1 MRRMLICV
9 GMLVALSC
17 GSEDP
22 AGPVTPKPP
31 PPPTNLDDAVR
42 LWQSHGIHDYTVDE
56 VHHCFC
62 PPPRDW
68 TAEVR
73 DGVVQGQGWTVEELF
88 DRIRAAQADA
98 FFLDAKYDAVYGYP
112 TRVSIDWRDY
122 IADDESD
129 SYMSNLQPLIR

>member
-1 MRRMLICV
+1 
-9 GMLVALSC
+9 
-17 GSEDP
+17 
-22 AGPVTPKPP
+22 
-31 PPPTNLDDAVR
+31 
-42 LWQSHGIHDYTVDE
+42 
-56 VHHCFC
+56 
-62 PPPRDW
+62 
-68 TAEVR
+68 
-73 DGVVQGQGWTVEELF
+73 VVQGQGWTVEELF